1 MMKMKQMLNLV
12 VLLLLLLLLLPSY
25 WLMLAFEVQEVLQL
39 QKRLVPFLEP
49 PFQLHQS
56 NRVKEG
62 QQQLPKI
69 EPRCYKRVYQKRV
82 SWRPI
87 PKMMM
92 VFLMMSKE
100 EAYWKLNVFRT
111 NNR

>member
-12 VLLLLLLLLLPSY
+12 VLLLLPSY
-25 WLMLAFEVQEVLQL
+25 WLMLVFEVQEVLQL
-39 QKRLVPFLEP
+39 QKRLVPFLGQ

-69 EPRCYKRVYQKRV
+69 EPRCYKRVYQKRE
-82 SWRPI
+82 SWSSI
-87 PKMMM
+87 LKMMM